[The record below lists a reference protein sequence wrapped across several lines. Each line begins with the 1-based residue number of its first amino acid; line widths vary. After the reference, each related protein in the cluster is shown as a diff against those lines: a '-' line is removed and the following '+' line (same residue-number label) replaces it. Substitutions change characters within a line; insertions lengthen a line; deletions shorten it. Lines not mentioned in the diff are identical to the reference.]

1 MEAKARGKSMKAA
14 GLTVTQT
21 DSWRK
26 IAVTL
31 KMPRPGGFELY
42 DLITSPTRLLL

>member
-31 KMPRPGGFELY
+31 KMPRPGGFERYGL
-42 DLITSPTRLLL
+42 TSPTRLLL